1 MFNIVVFVASGNH
14 SPIGSING
22 GTMSPNL
29 LVNSSVSQQLPPA
42 CGARQLSKLK
52 RFLTTLQQFGS
63 DISPEIGERVRTLVL
78 ALVVSKILEKEL
90 RYRSRNGFW
99 SISFCLVTRLTNFLH
114 SNLAN
119 KVINTSLH
127 ATTSKEIREFLSSH
141 SLQFITLIT

>member
-1 MFNIVVFVASGNH
+1 MILNISEITYYLIYCHISLKISICVFLASGNH

-29 LVNSSVSQQLPPA
+29 LVNTSASQQLPPA

-78 ALVVSKILEKEL
+78 GLVVCSIHCISKTGLNCSSLLILYEVKYAVRENGHINALVNSL
-90 RYRSRNGFW
+90 
-99 SISFCLVTRLTNFLH
+99 SFRDMW
-114 SNLAN
+114 A
-119 KVINTSLH
+119 
-127 ATTSKEIREFLSSH
+127 
-141 SLQFITLIT
+141 